1 MLIAFIVLRATIEQK
16 IERDYF
22 PEAYWVNT
30 SSNAIV
36 KNLIYYA
43 DEEQKQAVENL
54 IDSE

>member
-1 MLIAFIVLRATIEQK
+1 M

-43 DEEQKQAVENL
+43 DEEQKNL
-54 IDSE
+54 RIDKKAEASSKINL